1 MKNNTEINSEILS
14 NQTQVNY
21 PPPAHAEVGASQ
33 LAGGQPVYF
42 TLSYRIIPA
51 SVIDN
56 YQTYPDISNNWG
68 LSPVSRPVV
77 IVVDQPLF
85 LCRYSDLCIAFISAG
100 SSFFRTALQ

>member
-51 SVIDN
+51 SVIHGHHIKIH
-56 YQTYPDISNNWG
+56 PE
-68 LSPVSRPVV
+68 
-77 IVVDQPLF
+77 PLF
-85 LCRYSDLCIAFISAG
+85 GILLKTFSAWVK
-100 SSFFRTALQ
+100 

>member
-77 IVVDQPLF
+77 IDNM
-85 LCRYSDLCIAFISAG
+85 
-100 SSFFRTALQ
+100 

>member
-1 MKNNTEINSEILS
+1 MGTCWDFFI
-14 NQTQVNY
+14 
-21 PPPAHAEVGASQ
+21 
-33 LAGGQPVYF
+33 
-42 TLSYRIIPA
+42 SYRIIPA

-68 LSPVSRPVV
+68 LSPVSQPVV